1 MKIAREFLGKVG
13 RIWRN
18 AGHGITSRSAIQ
30 GTWIDVGAHHGEITL
45 CHATQNPALRVFAFE
60 PNLTAAAK
68 LMGRASNYFV
78 IPMAVAETDG
88 IAKLYGNEFDA
99 ASSLLP
105 FNEESL
111 KGWIGGESLKVN
123 SIVTVPTIRLDTF
136 MSFAKIESV
145 DYLKIDAQG
154 ADLAVVKSAGDRL
167 RDIAKITLEV
177 DITPIRLYAGA
188 PSKDEVVGFLKDF
201 GFSLVS
207 AEVQSNAQEENLTF
221 IHADKFHRFAATNQ
235 PARLSPNADDCSA

>member
-1 MKIAREFLGKVG
+1 M
-13 RIWRN
+13 
-18 AGHGITSRSAIQ
+18 TSSSAIR

-88 IAKLYGNEFDA
+88 IANFYCNEFDA

-145 DYLKIDAQG
+145 DY
-154 ADLAVVKSAGDRL
+154 
-167 RDIAKITLEV
+167 
-177 DITPIRLYAGA
+177 
-188 PSKDEVVGFLKDF
+188 
-201 GFSLVS
+201 
-207 AEVQSNAQEENLTF
+207 
-221 IHADKFHRFAATNQ
+221 
-235 PARLSPNADDCSA
+235 